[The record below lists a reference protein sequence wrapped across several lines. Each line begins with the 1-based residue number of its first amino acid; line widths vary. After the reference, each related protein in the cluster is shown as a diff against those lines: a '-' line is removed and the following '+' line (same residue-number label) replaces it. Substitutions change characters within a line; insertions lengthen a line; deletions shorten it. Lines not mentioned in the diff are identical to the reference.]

1 MEGQA
6 RFKGCVV
13 LVTGATSGI
22 GRCCARKPLEEGA
35 KVVAAGRRQER
46 LDQLA
51 AEARAALVL
60 LLLSDAASWITG
72 ATVPSDGGRQLL
84 SAR

>member
-1 MEGQA
+1 MAGQT
-6 RFKGCVV
+6 RFKDRVI

-22 GRCCARKPLEEGA
+22 GRCCARKLLEEGA

-51 AEARAALVL
+51 AEAAAAGEHLSTKTRASALVQT
-60 LLLSDAASWITG
+60 SPPA
-72 ATVPSDGGRQLL
+72 
-84 SAR
+84 